1 MGSTARPWA
10 SGQAEALEL
19 TWLLRCFRCFRV
31 LGALAKHLHFIRMEL
46 GLWEQGSRA
55 EALSVLESQ
64 FG

>member
-19 TWLLRCFRCFRV
+19 TGLLRCV

-46 GLWEQGSRA
+46 GFWEQGSRA

>member
-19 TWLLRCFRCFRV
+19 TWLLRCFRV